1 MLLFHHHNLENQ
13 NSFVLFTLVFLCC
26 LCVFTSGDSSIYE
39 VLKSHGLPMGLLP
52 KGVRNFTLDNSGK
65 FVVHLDQPCNSKFEK
80 KENELHYERNVSGT
94 LSYGQID
101 LISGISAKDL
111 FLWFQVKKIYVSSSS
126 SGVIYFDVGV
136 VSKQF
141 SLSSFDNPKECTAE
155 VTDLEDD
162 DDDDNK
168 HVVEVAVSKSL
179 SRKIQHKL
187 DQGNIGSA
195 VL

>member
-1 MLLFHHHNLENQ
+1 MVLFHHHNLEKQ
-13 NSFVLFTLVFLCC
+13 NSLMLFTFVLCC
-26 LCVFTSGDSSIYE
+26 LCFVISGDSSIYE

-111 FLWFQVKKIYVSSSS
+111 FLWFEVKKIYVSSSS

-141 SLSSFDNPKECTAE
+141 SLSSFDSPKDCTT
-155 VTDLEDD
+155 VSMVVRTTDLEDVDEED
-162 DDDDNK
+162 DR
-168 HVVEVAVSKSL
+168 HVVEVVVSKNL
-179 SRKIQHKL
+179 SRKIRYKL
-187 DQGNIGSA
+187 DQGI
-195 VL
+195 

>member
-1 MLLFHHHNLENQ
+1 
-13 NSFVLFTLVFLCC
+13 
-26 LCVFTSGDSSIYE
+26 
-39 VLKSHGLPMGLLP
+39 MGLLP

-141 SLSSFDNPKECTAE
+141 SLSSFDNPKECTAVQ
-155 VTDLEDD
+155 VTDLEEDD
-162 DDDDNK
+162 DDDDDN
-168 HVVEVAVSKSL
+168 HVVEVAVSEGGTNFVLFDCIMHLTFSFL
-179 SRKIQHKL
+179 LII
-187 DQGNIGSA
+187 GN
-195 VL
+195 L

>member
-1 MLLFHHHNLENQ
+1 MVVLG
-13 NSFVLFTLVFLCC
+13 NSFVIITFVLCSIW
-26 LCVFTSGDSSIYE
+26 VFTSADSSIYE

-52 KGVRNFTLDNSGK
+52 KGVRNFTFDNSGN

-94 LSYGQID
+94 LSFGQID

-141 SLSSFDNPKECTAE
+141 SLSSFDNPKECTAVQ
-155 VTDLEDD
+155 VTDLEDAKQD
-162 DDDDNK
+162 
-168 HVVEVAVSKSL
+168 SKSL
-179 SRKIQHKL
+179 SGNIRYKL

-195 VL
+195 IL

>member
-1 MLLFHHHNLENQ
+1 MVFLG
-13 NSFVLFTLVFLCC
+13 NSFVIFTFVLCSIWV
-26 LCVFTSGDSSIYE
+26 VFTSADSSIYE

-52 KGVRNFTLDNSGK
+52 KGVRNFTLDNSGN
-65 FVVHLDQPCNSKFEK
+65 FVVHLDQPCNAKFEK

-111 FLWFQVKKIYVSSSS
+111 FLWFQVKKIYVSSPS

-141 SLSSFDNPKECTAE
+141 SLSSFDNPKECTAVQ
-155 VTDLEDD
+155 VTDLEDAKKQD
-162 DDDDNK
+162 
-168 HVVEVAVSKSL
+168 SKSL
-179 SRKIQHKL
+179 SRKIRYKL
-187 DQGNIGSA
+187 DRGNIGHD

>member
-1 MLLFHHHNLENQ
+1 
-13 NSFVLFTLVFLCC
+13 
-26 LCVFTSGDSSIYE
+26 
-39 VLKSHGLPMGLLP
+39 MGLLP

-80 KENELHYERNVSGT
+80 KENELHYEINVSGT
-94 LSYGQID
+94 LSYGHID
-101 LISGISAKDL
+101 LITGISAKDL

-141 SLSSFDNPKECTAE
+141 SLSSFDNPKECTA
-155 VTDLEDD
+155 VQVAIDLEDD
-162 DDDDNK
+162 DDGNY
-168 HVVEVAVSKSL
+168 SKNL
-179 SRKIQHKL
+179 SRKIQYKL
-187 DQGNIGSA
+187 DHQGKNIGSA

>member
-1 MLLFHHHNLENQ
+1 MLLLHHNLG
-13 NSFVLFTLVFLCC
+13 NSFVIFTFFLCSLC
-26 LCVFTSGDSSIYE
+26 LLIEANSSIYE

-80 KENELHYERNVSGT
+80 KENELHYERYVSGT

-101 LISGISAKDL
+101 LITGISAKDL

-141 SLSSFDNPKECTAE
+141 SLSSFDNPKECVAVQVT
-155 VTDLEDD
+155 TDLEDD
-162 DDDDNK
+162 
-168 HVVEVAVSKSL
+168 VANSKSL
-179 SRKIQHKL
+179 SRKIQYKL
-187 DQGNIGSA
+187 DQGKNIGSA

>member
-1 MLLFHHHNLENQ
+1 
-13 NSFVLFTLVFLCC
+13 
-26 LCVFTSGDSSIYE
+26 
-39 VLKSHGLPMGLLP
+39 MGLLP

-65 FVVHLDQPCNSKFEK
+65 FVVHLDQPCNSIFEK

-141 SLSSFDNPKECTAE
+141 SLSSFDNPKECTA
-155 VTDLEDD
+155 VQVTTDLEDD
-162 DDDDNK
+162 DDGNY
-168 HVVEVAVSKSL
+168 SKSL
-179 SRKIQHKL
+179 SRKIQYKL
-187 DQGNIGSA
+187 DQGKNIASA